1 MSDSSPAL
9 GRTISHYRVVETIG
23 GGGMGIVYKAED
35 ILLHRFVALKFLPT
49 HLARDQQMLE
59 RLRREAQAA
68 SALNHPNI
76 CTIYEIGEY
85 EGERFIAME
94 YLEGVTLKYL
104 IAARTLD
111 LERISAI
118 AIDIAD
124 ALDAAH
130 AKGIVHRDIKP
141 ANLFITKR
149 GHAKILDFGLAK
161 VSRPS
166 GLGGAAKI
174 AASEAT
180 LDVGPDDLTSP
191 GTAIG
196 TVAYMSPEQVR
207 AKELDSRTDLFS
219 YGVVLYEMAT
229 GALPFRGESSGAM
242 FNAILEREAVP
253 AVRLNPDVPEE
264 LERVLRKC
272 LEKDRELRY
281 QYASEIRSDL
291 KRLKPTGASKRDDS
305 GALRANEGFWVAVLP
320 FKYTGGNADLTALAD
335 GLCEDIVTGLSR
347 FSYLRVIARSS
358 SARYAQEA
366 LDVRS
371 AGTALGARYVMEGSL
386 RQAGT
391 RLRIAVQLVDTSSGV
406 HLWAESYD
414 RSFSPETVFELQ
426 DDVVPQIVSTVA
438 DSHGVL
444 PRSMSEAVRSKGSD
458 QLSPYEVLLRSFGYF
473 ERVSAEEHALT
484 RDTLE
489 RAVEQAPGNADCWAM
504 LTILYVEEY
513 IHGFNARPDPL
524 GRALAAARR
533 AAETAPSNHLAY
545 HALATA
551 LFYRR
556 ELQAFQHAADRAIA
570 LNPMDGYTAAYQGF
584 LTAYAGAWER
594 GCAMADAPGDSIP
607 IIPGGIGLPP
617 FSTLTAR
624 VTTVPRWRPPSRS
637 TCPAYGVR
645 TLPSP

>member
-1 MSDSSPAL
+1 
-9 GRTISHYRVVETIG
+9 
-23 GGGMGIVYKAED
+23 
-35 ILLHRFVALKFLPT
+35 
-49 HLARDQQMLE
+49 
-59 RLRREAQAA
+59 
-68 SALNHPNI
+68 
-76 CTIYEIGEY
+76 
-85 EGERFIAME
+85 
-94 YLEGVTLKYL
+94 
-104 IAARTLD
+104 
-111 LERISAI
+111 
-118 AIDIAD
+118 
-124 ALDAAH
+124 
-130 AKGIVHRDIKP
+130 
-141 ANLFITKR
+141 
-149 GHAKILDFGLAK
+149 
-161 VSRPS
+161 
-166 GLGGAAKI
+166 
-174 AASEAT
+174 
-180 LDVGPDDLTSP
+180 
-191 GTAIG
+191 
-196 TVAYMSPEQVR
+196 MSPEQVR

-594 GCAMADAPGDSIP
+594 GCAMAERARRLNPHHPGWYWFAALFDAYRKSDYRAALDAALKINMPRLWRANLALAVVYGQLGEREAAHTALRQLLTLKPEFSLNARAELGKTWDSEFVEHLMD
-607 IIPGGIGLPP
+607 GLHKAG
-617 FSTLTAR
+617 LEAADDAGTAAAE
-624 VTTVPRWRPPSRS
+624 VG
-637 TCPAYGVR
+637 A
-645 TLPSP
+645 